1 MALKFKR
8 HESFRIRDG
17 WVEKA
22 LNTINENEGIS
33 IFSKNE
39 GVAYLGVGSNM
50 VKSIKYWLTAMK
62 LIQDRNN
69 TLTDRAKMLL
79 KYDPYLDLRF
89 SWWFLHYCLVENNED
104 APVFNSAFNDFPEKT
119 ISKSMMVD
127 RMAEKFGKDEDINV
141 DSLAADVNVL
151 FQSYTTD
158 KADKNT
164 NPEDNMACP
173 LAALKL
179 VRKDSTDTYTKMI
192 PSYASLD
199 YRLVYYSLTCAFE
212 LDSFSIEDAMVQ
224 KNGPGK
230 VFNLDKTLLLSYL
243 NDMKNAEL
251 VDINRTAGLNMIY
264 FRKRVSIEDLF
275 KDYLEKKDE

>member
-62 LIQDRNN
+62 LIQNRENS
-69 TLTDRAKMLL
+69 LSDRAKMLL
-79 KYDPYLDLRF
+79 KYDPYLDSRF
-89 SWWFLHYCLVENNED
+89 SWWFLHYCLVENRED
-104 APVFNSAFNDFPEKT
+104 APVFHSAFNDFSDKT
-119 ISKSMMVD
+119 ISKNVMVEK
-127 RMAEKFGKDEDINV
+127 MAENFGKEDIINI
-141 DSLAADVNVL
+141 DSLAADVNVF
-151 FQSYTTD
+151 FQSYTTEKTD
-158 KADKNT
+158 NDS

-173 LAALKL
+173 LEALKL
-179 VRKDSTDTYTKMI
+179 FRKDSSDTYTKLI
-192 PSYASLD
+192 PNYSSLD
-199 YRLVYYSLTCAFE
+199 YRLVYYSLMCAFDA
-212 LDSFSIEDAMVQ
+212 DSFSIDDAMFKV
-224 KNGPGK
+224 NGPGR

-243 NDMKNAEL
+243 NDMKNEEL
-251 VDINRTAGLNMIY
+251 IDINRTAGLNMIY
-264 FRKRVSIEDLF
+264 FRKRMSIEELF
-275 KDYLEKKDE
+275 FEYFGDER